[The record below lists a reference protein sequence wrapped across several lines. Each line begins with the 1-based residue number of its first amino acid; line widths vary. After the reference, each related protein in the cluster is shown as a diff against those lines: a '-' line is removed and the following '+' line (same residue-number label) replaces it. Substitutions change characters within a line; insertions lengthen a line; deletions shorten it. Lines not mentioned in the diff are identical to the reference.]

1 MKKYILIITLLTGFL
16 SFSQTTSEKEI
27 LKLSGQIFKWE
38 VENKIDSLST
48 VFHEKFVVLSS
59 DGSSQFKTGYL
70 DRLKS
75 GTFNHDSIDVDENA
89 ATVTGNTAIVTG
101 KGKFAVTISGNKV
114 ALRLSYIEVF
124 TRENAKKSWKVL
136 AMKASIIQ

>member
-1 MKKYILIITLLTGFL
+1 M
-16 SFSQTTSEKEI
+16 
-27 LKLSGQIFKWE
+27 
-38 VENKIDSLST
+38 
-48 VFHEKFVVLSS
+48 VLSS

-101 KGKFAVTISGNKV
+101 KGKFAVTVSGNKV

-124 TRENAKKSWKVL
+124 TRENAKKPWKVL

>member
-1 MKKYILIITLLTGFL
+1 MKKYLSFITLFTSFL

-27 LKLSGQIFKWE
+27 LKLSAQIFKWE
-38 VENKIDSLST
+38 VENKIDSLAT
-48 VFHEKFVVLSS
+48 IFHEKFVVLSS
-59 DGSSQFKTGYL
+59 DGSSQFKDGYIN
-70 DRLKS
+70 RLKS
-75 GTFNHDSIDVDENA
+75 GKFNHDNIDVEENA

-101 KGKFAVTISGNKV
+101 KGKFAVTVSGNKL

-124 TRENAKKSWKVL
+124 TRENVKKPWKVL